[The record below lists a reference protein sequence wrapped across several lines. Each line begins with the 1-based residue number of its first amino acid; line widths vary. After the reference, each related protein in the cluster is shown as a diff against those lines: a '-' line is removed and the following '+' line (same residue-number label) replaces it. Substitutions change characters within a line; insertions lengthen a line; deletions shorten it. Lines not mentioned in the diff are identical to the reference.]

1 MRSRLRLFAL
11 LGLVATGVDLGLLLV
26 LSDRWALLS
35 ADVVALSV
43 AAVVAY
49 LLNRFITFRG
59 SPDARWVRSPF
70 AFAATATF
78 AGLVDVA
85 SLLVLNVVGVGVLL
99 AKVLAIGAAAALRW
113 TAYRWVLFN
122 TVRRELSVRRDRT
135 PAPGDLRL
143 SVVVPAYNESA
154 SIATTVERLAST
166 LGQVMDPS
174 DFEVLVVD
182 DGSSD
187 NTAATAQ
194 HAGARVLR
202 QDRNQGK
209 GAALRTGVIDAK
221 GRSVVFTDADLAYP
235 PAMVVAMLEEL
246 ENGWDFVAGSR
257 RHDET
262 TTLVRARRLR
272 ELGGRAVNWLTHL
285 VLLGHFHD
293 TQCGIKGFRGD
304 VGRTMF
310 ERTVINGFA
319 FDVELFLMAEQD
331 RLSLLEVPVSVENRS
346 DSSVQLVADTI
357 RFLRDLIRIR
367 RRAGNGGYRPSYHQ
381 SLILDGTLVD
391 SDGETHVN
399 PGEHQ

>member
-26 LSDRWALLS
+26 LADRWALLP
-35 ADVVALSV
+35 ADAVALSV
-43 AAVVAY
+43 AAIVAY
-49 LLNRFITFRG
+49 LLNRFITFGG

-70 AFAATATF
+70 AFAATAF
-78 AGLVDVA
+78 LAGLVDIATLIVLDFLGA
-85 SLLVLNVVGVGVLL
+85 SVLL

-113 TAYRWVLFN
+113 TGYRWVLFN
-122 TVRRELSVRRDRT
+122 TVRRELSERRQRT

-143 SVVVPAYNESA
+143 SVVVPAYNEA
-154 SIATTVERLAST
+154 ENIATTIERLFST
-166 LGQVMDPS
+166 ISETIHPD

-187 NTAATAQ
+187 DTATVAQ
-194 HAGARVLR
+194 AAGARVLR
-202 QDRNQGK
+202 QARNQGK
-209 GAALRTGVIDAK
+209 GAALSTGVIDAK
-221 GRSVVFTDADLAYP
+221 GRSVVVTDADLAYP
-235 PAMVVAMLEEL
+235 PLMVVALLEEL
-246 ENGWDFVAGSR
+246 ERGWDFVAGSR

-304 VGRTMF
+304 LGRTMF

-357 RFLRDLIRIR
+357 QFLRDLVRIR

-381 SLILDGTLVD
+381 ALILEGTLVD

-399 PGEHQ
+399 SGDHQ

>member
-26 LSDRWALLS
+26 LSDRWSLVAADAAALS
-35 ADVVALSV
+35 A
-43 AAVVAY
+43 AAIVAY

-59 SPDARWVRSPF
+59 SPDARWVRSPI
-70 AFAATATF
+70 AFAATATL
-78 AGLVDVA
+78 AGLVDIGT
-85 SLLVLNVVGVGVLL
+85 LVVFDAVGMRLLL
-99 AKVLAIGAAAALRW
+99 AKVFAVGAAAALRW
-113 TAYRWVLFN
+113 TGYRWVLFN
-122 TVRRELSVRRDRT
+122 TVRRELSERRDRT
-135 PAPGDLRL
+135 TAPGDLRL
-143 SVVVPAYNESA
+143 SVVVPAYNEA
-154 SIATTVERLAST
+154 GNIATTIERLGAT
-166 LGQVMDPS
+166 IGQTIDPS

-182 DGSSD
+182 DGSTD
-187 NTAATAQ
+187 ETALVAQ
-194 HAGARVLR
+194 EAGARVLR
-202 QDRNQGK
+202 QGRNQGK
-209 GAALRTGVIDAK
+209 GAAIRTGVTDAR

-262 TTLVRARRLR
+262 TTLVKARRLR

-304 VGRTMF
+304 VGRTVF

-331 RLSLLEVPVSVENRS
+331 RLSVLEVPVSVENRS

-357 RFLRDLIRIR
+357 RFLRDLVRIR

-391 SDGETHVN
+391 SDG
-399 PGEHQ
+399 